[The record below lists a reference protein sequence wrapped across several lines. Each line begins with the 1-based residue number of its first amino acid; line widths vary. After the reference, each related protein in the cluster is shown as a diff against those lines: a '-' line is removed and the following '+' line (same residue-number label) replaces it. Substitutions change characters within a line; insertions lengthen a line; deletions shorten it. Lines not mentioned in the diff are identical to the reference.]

1 VGLELEA
8 LPKERDA
15 AASGRSPLPPARTAP
30 AGSRF
35 AAPTPRGRPTAQPAS
50 TDDLLGAAD
59 AVRRPTGRGI
69 NAALRREY
77 DRTVASLRDQLG
89 EAAFAAAWREG
100 QALTVEQAVALAMSD
115 DHDPEPNGEEP
126 R

>member
-1 VGLELEA
+1 M
-8 LPKERDA
+8 
-15 AASGRSPLPPARTAP
+15 
-30 AGSRF
+30 
-35 AAPTPRGRPTAQPAS
+35 
-50 TDDLLGAAD
+50 
-59 AVRRPTGRGI
+59 RRPTGRGI
-69 NAALRREY
+69 NATLRREY